1 MVNFVI
7 HDLYQSTGLD
17 AETMRK
23 VNGGFAPRENPQIP
37 LGDYLP
43 KLPSPL
49 GDYVP
54 KPPSIEIPLPYPDIF
69 VET

>member
-1 MVNFVI
+1 MVKI
-7 HDLYQSTGLD
+7 IIPDLYQSTELD
-17 AETMRK
+17 SETMRM

-49 GDYVP
+49 GDYFP
-54 KPPSIEIPLPYPDIF
+54 KPPSIEIPLPYPDII